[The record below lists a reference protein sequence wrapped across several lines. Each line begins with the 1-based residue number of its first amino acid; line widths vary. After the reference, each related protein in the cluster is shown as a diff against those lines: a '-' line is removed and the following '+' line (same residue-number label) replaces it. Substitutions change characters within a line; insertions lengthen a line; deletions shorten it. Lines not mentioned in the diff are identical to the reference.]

1 MVNWYRLVAS
11 FDANAELDVNA
22 LHAQLSQGYDVGY
35 TGLYSCGTEKLV
47 YVESKGMDKAVV
59 LVQLSVFGLKKL
71 PKAFQ
76 KIRGVLEGEVG
87 VCRTPRCKPNWKT
100 RSALAPREEVL
111 EEVQNLTKYISD
123 ERKSV
128 EKHLRN
134 VRCDNPVL
142 LEIEQSVSKR
152 QAKRKIE
159 AWQKRI
165 EHLRRRLG

>member
-1 MVNWYRLVAS
+1 MAS

-22 LHAQLSQGYDVGY
+22 LHAQLSRGYDVGY
-35 TGLYSCGTEKLV
+35 TGLYNCGTEKLV
-47 YVESKGMDKAVV
+47 YVETQPLTKHMDKAIV
-59 LVQLSVFGLKKL
+59 LVQLSVFGLKRL

-87 VCRTPRCKPNWKT
+87 VCRAPRCKPNWKT

-128 EKHLRN
+128 EEYIRS

-165 EHLRRRLG
+165 KHLRRRLE